1 MLFYIDDVLIVSH
14 DHQKYVSQL
23 GKIYYIKGKLL
34 ARQALILELKLREL
48 IIVLVNRFTLLA
60 ELSVLAS

>member
-23 GKIYYIKGKLL
+23 GKSYYIKGKLL